1 MKEKIN
7 RYARGVFEFDPQK
20 VVTDENNI
28 FAIVDKNKEFKGT
41 FCIYEEK
48 GRELKG
54 LVYSGDDRVRIAE
67 CSFIGSRVNIDY
79 CVESADSDDGEVID
93 NCFYIVSNGGELTI
107 PYSFRI
113 EAGCYEAGDFEIRNL
128 DQFARLAQDDNEEAI
143 TLFEADDFRD
153 IFLMKDLSLCCVYD
167 LSLIHI

>member
-48 GRELKG
+48 EIGRAH
-54 LVYSGDDRVRIAE
+54 V
-67 CSFIGSRVNIDY
+67 
-79 CVESADSDDGEVID
+79 
-93 NCFYIVSNGGELTI
+93 
-107 PYSFRI
+107 
-113 EAGCYEAGDFEIRNL
+113 
-128 DQFARLAQDDNEEAI
+128 
-143 TLFEADDFRD
+143 
-153 IFLMKDLSLCCVYD
+153 
-167 LSLIHI
+167 

>member
-48 GRELKG
+48 EGNSKVWYTVATTG
-54 LVYSGDDRVRIAE
+54 
-67 CSFIGSRVNIDY
+67 
-79 CVESADSDDGEVID
+79 
-93 NCFYIVSNGGELTI
+93 
-107 PYSFRI
+107 
-113 EAGCYEAGDFEIRNL
+113 
-128 DQFARLAQDDNEEAI
+128 
-143 TLFEADDFRD
+143 
-153 IFLMKDLSLCCVYD
+153 
-167 LSLIHI
+167 

>member
-48 GRELKG
+48 GR
-54 LVYSGDDRVRIAE
+54 
-67 CSFIGSRVNIDY
+67 
-79 CVESADSDDGEVID
+79 
-93 NCFYIVSNGGELTI
+93 
-107 PYSFRI
+107 
-113 EAGCYEAGDFEIRNL
+113 
-128 DQFARLAQDDNEEAI
+128 
-143 TLFEADDFRD
+143 
-153 IFLMKDLSLCCVYD
+153 
-167 LSLIHI
+167 

>member
-67 CSFIGSRVNIDY
+67 CSFIGSRDNIYY
-79 CVESADSDDGEVID
+79 CVERADSDDREVID
-93 NCFYIVSNGGELTI
+93 NCFYKVINVG
-107 PYSFRI
+107 
-113 EAGCYEAGDFEIRNL
+113 
-128 DQFARLAQDDNEEAI
+128 
-143 TLFEADDFRD
+143 
-153 IFLMKDLSLCCVYD
+153 
-167 LSLIHI
+167 